1 MTVELPL
8 LPYALEA
15 LEPHVSRKTL
25 AVHHGNHHAAYVDKT
40 RALVQRTPLEAA
52 SLEEIVRSQA
62 DKPGPLFNAAA
73 QAWNHAFLWQSMRP
87 NGGGDATGPVAKRIE
102 KDFGSH
108 NAFRQQF
115 VKAATEQFASGWA
128 WLVLDGD
135 KLRIVATSN
144 AATPLIGSQVPLLTL
159 DVWEHAY
166 YLKYQNRRPE
176 YLEAIWNVVSWDAV
190 AARLAA
196 AKG

>member
-166 YLKYQNRRPE
+166 YLDYQNKRAA
-176 YLEAIWNVVSWDAV
+176 YVDAV
-190 AARLAA
+190 IDKLLNWDFAAENLAKA
-196 AKG
+196 